1 MQCSRSA
8 EKLLAAGSS
17 PLLSLLAFSLPL
29 RACVLQAVLWFA
41 IGGVFWERS
50 GFVVVV
56 VVVCLEEVEEEEEE
70 DLRSE
75 L

>member
-1 MQCSRSA
+1 MLRGC
-8 EKLLAAGSS
+8 LLQA
-17 PLLSLLAFSLPL
+17 PLPSLPLSAFSLPL

-56 VVVCLEEVEEEEEE
+56 VVVCLEEVEEEEE

>member
-1 MQCSRSA
+1 MCCRQLC
-8 EKLLAAGSS
+8 G
-17 PLLSLLAFSLPL
+17 
-29 RACVLQAVLWFA
+29 LQS
-41 IGGVFWERS
+41 GGVFWERS

>member
-1 MQCSRSA
+1 M
-8 EKLLAAGSS
+8 
-17 PLLSLLAFSLPL
+17 
-29 RACVLQAVLWFA
+29 LQAALWFA
-41 IGGVFWERS
+41 IGGGLFWERS

>member
-1 MQCSRSA
+1 M
-8 EKLLAAGSS
+8 
-17 PLLSLLAFSLPL
+17 
-29 RACVLQAVLWFA
+29 CVLQAVLWFA

-56 VVVCLEEVEEEEEE
+56 VVVCLEEVEEEEE

>member
-1 MQCSRSA
+1 M
-8 EKLLAAGSS
+8 
-17 PLLSLLAFSLPL
+17 
-29 RACVLQAVLWFA
+29 CVLQAALWFA

-56 VVVCLEEVEEEEEE
+56 VVCLEEVEEEEEE
-70 DLRSE
+70 GLRSE

>member
-1 MQCSRSA
+1 MQS
-8 EKLLAAGSS
+8 
-17 PLLSLLAFSLPL
+17 
-29 RACVLQAVLWFA
+29 
-41 IGGVFWERS
+41 GGVFWERS

-56 VVVCLEEVEEEEEE
+56 VVVCLEEVEEEEE